1 MLKPY
6 RLALIA
12 LLLSGTTC
20 FQVIAEETTPDI
32 EKRVADLERLLQN
45 QGLLDLWEQ
54 LHALQSE
61 LAKLRGQLEVNN
73 HEIKQLKEK
82 QRKLYNDLDSRL
94 QTLSKQA
101 NEIKSQGEPSLG
113 ENSSSQASSIAGTEG
128 ESLTIE
134 SVKQPAGTGEA
145 IESLPESGAA
155 ETGRPDPVEIQ
166 SAYQSAFRLLKQ
178 AEYDQAIT
186 AFSLFLQEYPN
197 SQYADNARYWMGEA
211 YFVTR
216 RFGQAITEYLTLLD
230 DFPDSR
236 KAPVAMLKIGHS
248 YRELGQSEE
257 SKQYYRMLVEK
268 YPDTSA
274 AKDAARELEQT

>member
-12 LLLSGTTC
+12 LLLSVTAG
-20 FQVIAEETTPDI
+20 FQAIAEETTPDI

-101 NEIKSQGEPSLG
+101 NEIKSQGESSLG
-113 ENSSSQASSIAGTEG
+113 ENSSNQSSSIAGTEG

-216 RFGQAITEYLTLLD
+216 RFGQAISEYRTLLD

-248 YRELGQSEE
+248 YRELGQNEE
-257 SKQYYRMLVEK
+257 SKQYYQMLVEK

-274 AKDAARELEQT
+274 AKDAARELDQT